1 MANMLVINGVLTIDP
16 ARRTDLV
23 AAALTMMAASQA
35 EAGCHR
41 YVFTA
46 DLERD
51 DLFHIS
57 EKWTDQAALDAHF
70 ATDHMAAFRK
80 AITGGVKGSD
90 VFKYEVSSE
99 SKM

>member
-1 MANMLVINGVLTIDP
+1 MATMLVINGVLTIDP
-16 ARRTDLV
+16 ARRADLV

-35 EAGCHR
+35 EDGCHH

-51 DLFHIS
+51 DIFHIS

-70 ATDHMAAFRK
+70 ATAHMAAFRK
-80 AITGGVKGSD
+80 AIAGGVKGSD
-90 VFKYEVSSE
+90 IHKYEVSSE